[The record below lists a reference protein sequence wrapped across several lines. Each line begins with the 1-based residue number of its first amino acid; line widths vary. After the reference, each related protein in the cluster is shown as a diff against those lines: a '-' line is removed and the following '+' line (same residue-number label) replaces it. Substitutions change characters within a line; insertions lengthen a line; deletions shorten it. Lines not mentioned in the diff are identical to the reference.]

1 MSSRYY
7 DTPYGKLPS
16 VTTVLS
22 IIDKPALL
30 RWVAKEAREATIKAV
45 WGMIVDAWQGGFDL
59 GNFDYKK
66 LYETISHA
74 VNEYQRKQKTAL
86 DIGSFVHNCIECW
99 YKLWEGSRVEYFAF
113 IQEYYPNHPN
123 AVYMLHAYF
132 DCLRIHNI
140 KVTTSEMTVW
150 SNKGYAVTLDLIAE
164 ISGIMAVG
172 DIKTTKKIKP
182 TKKALKENPYLVL
195 FYFDQWLQ
203 LEAYLRAA
211 IFMKL
216 ISGISKK
223 FIIRLDKENPG
234 TFEYQLRDSSNEDF
248 EAFVAAMILWKRSK
262 NEKV

>member
-1 MSSRYY
+1 MSDRHY
-7 DTPYGKLPS
+7 DTPYGRLPS

-30 RWVAKEAREATIKAV
+30 GWVAKEAREATIASV
-45 WGMIVDAWQGGFDL
+45 WKWLTESWTKIQDVGLLSFGELKDIITESV
-59 GNFDYKK
+59 K
-66 LYETISHA
+66 
-74 VNEYQRKQKTAL
+74 EYQRKQKTAL

-113 IQEYYPNHPN
+113 IREYYPNHPN

-132 DCLRIHNI
+132 DCLRMHHI
-140 KVTTSEMTVW
+140 KVATSEMTVW
-150 SNKGYAVTLDLIAE
+150 SDKGYAGTLDLIAE

-216 ISGISKK
+216 ISSISKK

-234 TFEYQLRDSSNEDF
+234 TFEYQLRDSNDEDF
-248 EAFVAAMILWKRSK
+248 NAFLAAMILWKRSK
-262 NEKV
+262 SG